1 MGTPWAPWPL
11 LWAVLLLGWRPGW
24 LLETTHRPWS
34 ALTFNP
40 PQLTVAEGD
49 TATFICSLS
58 HMSGGFVLNW
68 YRMSPSNQTDKLAA
82 FPADSTVAHRH
93 RRFQVTQLPSG
104 RDFRMSVLTAQRN
117 DSGVYLCGAIYLS
130 PTMQILE
137 SPRAELLV
145 IGAELRPEGTERT
158 LEPPTE
164 SPGLLPR
171 PPGQVQG
178 LVIGV
183 TSVLVSILLLLLL
196 AWVLVTNF
204 PRATRGA
211 CACCSE
217 DQPLKEGPSTGPVFS
232 VDYGELDFQSREKT
246 PEPPAPCVPEQTEY
260 ATIVFPGRPDY
271 TSRRASADSPQG
283 PPPLRLEDG
292 HCSWPL

>member
-34 ALTFNP
+34 PLTFNP

-49 TATFICSLS
+49 TATFTCSLS

-93 RRFQVTQLPSG
+93 RRFQVTRLPSG

-130 PTMQILE
+130 PTMQILQ
-137 SPRAELLV
+137 SPRAELVV
-145 IGAELRPEGTERT
+145 IERT

-164 SPGLLPR
+164 SPGLPPR

-183 TSVLVSILLLLLL
+183 TRDLMSILLLLLL
-196 AWVLVTNF
+196 VWVLVTNF

-211 CACCSE
+211 APAASCPMESE
-217 DQPLKEGPSTGPVFS
+217 RG
-232 VDYGELDFQSREKT
+232 R
-246 PEPPAPCVPEQTEY
+246 PPANSHGETE
-260 ATIVFPGRPDY
+260 V
-271 TSRRASADSPQG
+271 
-283 PPPLRLEDG
+283 L
-292 HCSWPL
+292 

>member
-34 ALTFNP
+34 PLTFNP

-49 TATFICSLS
+49 TATFTCSLS

-93 RRFQVTQLPSG
+93 RRFQVTRLPSG

-130 PTMQILE
+130 PTMQILQ
-137 SPRAELLV
+137 SPRAELVV
-145 IGAELRPEGTERT
+145 IGAELRPEGTGAAPAASCPMESER
-158 LEPPTE
+158 
-164 SPGLLPR
+164 GR
-171 PPGQVQG
+171 PPANSHGE
-178 LVIGV
+178 
-183 TSVLVSILLLLLL
+183 TEVL
-196 AWVLVTNF
+196 
-204 PRATRGA
+204 
-211 CACCSE
+211 
-217 DQPLKEGPSTGPVFS
+217 
-232 VDYGELDFQSREKT
+232 
-246 PEPPAPCVPEQTEY
+246 
-260 ATIVFPGRPDY
+260 
-271 TSRRASADSPQG
+271 
-283 PPPLRLEDG
+283 
-292 HCSWPL
+292 